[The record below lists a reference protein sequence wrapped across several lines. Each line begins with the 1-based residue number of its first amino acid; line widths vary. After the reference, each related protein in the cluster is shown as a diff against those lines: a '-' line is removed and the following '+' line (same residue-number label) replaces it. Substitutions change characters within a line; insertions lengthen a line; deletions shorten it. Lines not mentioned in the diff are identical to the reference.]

1 MRAAR
6 RPKKVNIEPNI
17 EALVRYLEAQ
27 NDILAAYLYG
37 SYGTAHQTVL
47 SDIDITLLFYR
58 ERRPDLRRLLSLEA
72 DIASICGEDDVNVL
86 VLNDADVILQHRVLE
101 TGRVL
106 VEKEP
111 AAVSDFRERVFV
123 IYGDFEPFYRAF
135 CRDYDRVLREAFV
148 CDRPRQGEGQDKLS
162 QTQSGASS
170 PTGKDSNPGLHGKVS
185 GVPCGSPSATDL
197 H

>member
-1 MRAAR
+1 MVGMGTGASICGSIFTFLGR
-6 RPKKVNIEPNI
+6 
-17 EALVRYLEAQ
+17 
-27 NDILAAYLYG
+27 LAALTG
-37 SYGTAHQTVL
+37 AH
-47 SDIDITLLFYR
+47 YC

-148 CDRPRQGEGQDKLS
+148 RDRPRQGEGQDKLS

-170 PTGKDSNPGLHGKVS
+170 PTGKDSNPGLHGKVN